1 MHYDVIGDF
10 MNEDNLIKYYNKFN
24 EDKRLDRRH
33 GIVEFTT
40 TMKYIKEYLEKMHNP
55 KIIDIGAGTGKYS
68 VKLADMGY
76 DVTAIELVKHNLR
89 YIEKYDNIK
98 SYQGNAIDLSKFSD
112 NTFDLTLLFGPM
124 YHLINKEEKIKALK
138 EAKRITK
145 DDGIIMVV
153 YCLND
158 FAILKHGFIDGY
170 INKSLNKIDSNYNI
184 ICNNDDL
191 YSYMR
196 IENINELN
204 SIVGLKRVKII
215 SQDGPTDYIRP
226 VINKMSKDD
235 FKLYLD
241 YHLKTCERLD
251 MIGASFHALDV
262 LKK

>member
-1 MHYDVIGDF
+1 
-10 MNEDNLIKYYNKFN
+10 MNEENLIRYYNKFN
-24 EDKRLDRRH
+24 EDKRLSRRH

-40 TMKYIKEYLEKMHNP
+40 TMKYIKEYLSKMDNP

-68 VKLADMGY
+68 IELANIGY
-76 DVTAIELVKHNLR
+76 DITAIELVKHNLR
-89 YIEKYDNIK
+89 YIEKNDNIK
-98 SYQGNAIDLSKFSD
+98 AYQGNALDLSRFDD

-124 YHLINKEEKIKALK
+124 YHLISKEEKIKALK

-145 DDGIIMVV
+145 KSGIIMVV

-158 FAILKHGFIDGY
+158 FAILKHGFIDGF
-170 INKSLNKIDSNYNI
+170 INNSLDKIDSNYQI
-184 ICNNDDL
+184 IGNDDDL

-204 SIVGLKRVKII
+204 SIVGLKRIKIV

-226 VINKMSKDD
+226 IINKMSDDD
-235 FKLYLD
+235 FKLYID
-241 YHLKTCERLD
+241 YHLKTCERQD
-251 MIGASFHALDV
+251 MIGASFHALDI